1 MTDRPAIRAIEG
13 MPSRPEEHLTFR
25 KPRASSHQAGVVE
38 VRERAGCGGGTGSE
52 AGEGG
57 REGGLTEDTDTKWVF
72 KESAIEGKLMLKED
86 QYSCEGGVAPAAF
99 KVFHKVEG

>member
-25 KPRASSHQAGVVE
+25 EPRASSHQAGVVE

-52 AGEGG
+52 RADLQKTLIQSGCSKSQ
-57 REGGLTEDTDTKWVF
+57 L
-72 KESAIEGKLMLKED
+72 
-86 QYSCEGGVAPAAF
+86 
-99 KVFHKVEG
+99 